1 MASLLKVNGETV
13 VPPTDFGY
21 EYYNL
26 TKSGRVASGK
36 MTMEI
41 VAQKRKFSFSYASMS
56 GATMAQIKRL
66 IFNPAIP
73 FFSLEYADE
82 SGPQV
87 AIVYSGAIKAT
98 RFRTEMGWYY
108 KSVTFDLIEQ

>member
-1 MASLLKVNGETV
+1 MAYRISGEPIK
-13 VPPTDFGY
+13 PPSDFGY

-41 VAQKRKFSFSYASMS
+41 VAQKRKFSFSYAVMA
-56 GATMAQIKRL
+56 GADMAKLKAL
-66 IFNPAIP
+66 IFNAKVP
-73 FFSLEYADE
+73 FFSLEYDDE
-82 SGPQV
+82 TGSNV

-98 RFRTEMGWYY
+98 RFRSDNMGWYY